1 MQISVFSTRQN
12 MTTKARTKFTFS
24 PFVIYPLDFLLN
36 YTSLPCKQ
44 FFFAIYTL
52 KKYSI
57 RSSVDSSNFTLFRKI
72 TAPGVYLSTG
82 QKGILSNGQLFFFI
96 ILKWLVWPVKSKCA
110 RGKNVET
117 IFTHFAVFSV
127 VLILQAAYH
136 FETKINDTL
145 VILVNAPNFICF

>member
-1 MQISVFSTRQN
+1 MLTI
-12 MTTKARTKFTFS
+12 
-24 PFVIYPLDFLLN
+24 FLC
-36 YTSLPCKQ
+36 Y
-44 FFFAIYTL
+44 YTL

-57 RSSVDSSNFTLFRKI
+57 RSSVYSSNFTLFWKI
-72 TAPGVYLSTG
+72 TAPGVYASTG

-96 ILKWLVWPVKSKCA
+96 ILKWLVWPVKSKRA
-110 RGKNVET
+110 RGKNVEI